1 MVEIVMNYK
10 LAAYYTSQ
18 QFYYYL
24 NRFVEVIERVSDGDN
39 DNDSNSND
47 NKLKFYSLSHNQIQ

>member
-1 MVEIVMNYK
+1 MNYK
-10 LAAYYTSQ
+10 LAAYYNSQ

-39 DNDSNSND
+39 NDSNSND
-47 NKLKFYSLSHNQIQ
+47 KLKFYSLSHN